1 MFSPEAIM
9 KLTIKRNQADQKGF
23 FGGHKGVNFS
33 LYSKADLTTE
43 ERALIERYKV
53 GDQIL
58 ADYTWRPRGGGEQ
71 VYVNITVNTLANG
84 TTNTTDSIT
93 TLLDLE
99 AAIKVGC
106 QNLKNLLRVMSTF
119 GGQEEIEI

>member
-1 MFSPEAIM
+1 M

-33 LYSKADLTTE
+33 LYSKADLTAE

-58 ADYTWRPRGGGEQ
+58 ADYVWHPRGGGEQ
-71 VYVNITVNTLANG
+71 VHVDITVNTLANG

-93 TLLDLE
+93 TLLNLE
-99 AAIKVGC
+99 EAIKGGC
-106 QNLKNLLRVMSTF
+106 QSLKNLLSVMSTF
-119 GGQEEIEI
+119 GGQEIIEI